1 MTVKF
6 LVDWTEAL
14 LTDLATHASYSEHV
28 TRGDLLMGRALY
40 NNVLVD
46 EKSWDD
52 QVEAQRE
59 ADKGAKAYCVH
70 PSVHADTFRGSV
82 KAMLKHKAE
91 CWNSGNQN

>member
-1 MTVKF
+1 M
-6 LVDWTEAL
+6 
-14 LTDLATHASYSEHV
+14 

-70 PSVHADTFRGSV
+70 PSVHADTNRGSV

-91 CWNSGNQN
+91 CWNSGNKS